1 MVSLQGKIEFTN
13 GVFELNN
20 RNLIELNLN
29 FFSLNDISLPNY
41 GIISNE
47 GSLSFN
53 DYDKTIEK
61 NNKLG
66 LLKTNVPISC
76 FLINSVEKI
85 EETKG
90 NWYSEKWQYDNNNN
104 KVNANWILQFDP
116 WADGPTVV
124 ASAEWNITALL
135 PDVPANAGIEAAE
148 WVSNEFVAGKLFDD
162 NTGAPFNPENYP
174 KATANGVFFVAF
186 EKNGHVY
193 AFVLNNDGSA
203 QRIADIDPGIGGAMA
218 LDFDTYENTL
228 WVAADDGYDNMT
240 AKINFNG
247 TNTPKVTLVKP
258 AAGIDIARNNE
269 GFAIADPE
277 YTIEGLRPVY
287 HFMDGATSGDL
298 TIS

>member
-66 LLKTNVPISC
+66 LLKTNVPIPC

-104 KVNANWILQFDP
+104 KVSVSLKDDLLEWQEILISKYALTEEMTMFQIYELLKSYTPSKFVFEIDTETEEFLKNIKCKYPYLESGSLWSQFDKLCQVCALHISKTP
-116 WADGPTVV
+116 NNTVQV
-124 ASAEWNITALL
+124 IHR
-135 PDVPANAGIEAAE
+135 V
-148 WVSNEFVAGKLFDD
+148 
-162 NTGAPFNPENYP
+162 
-174 KATANGVFFVAF
+174 
-186 EKNGHVY
+186 
-193 AFVLNNDGSA
+193 
-203 QRIADIDPGIGGAMA
+203 
-218 LDFDTYENTL
+218 
-228 WVAADDGYDNMT
+228 
-240 AKINFNG
+240 
-247 TNTPKVTLVKP
+247 
-258 AAGIDIARNNE
+258 
-269 GFAIADPE
+269 
-277 YTIEGLRPVY
+277 
-287 HFMDGATSGDL
+287 
-298 TIS
+298 